1 MDMNV
6 NLITGRQIHLSF
18 NQPCPHEFILEE
30 LSRQTELLPNKLML
44 VKNGEV
50 IKEMN
55 SHAIEGPGDIWLVPR
70 VRAGVQ
76 LHIRLFSGVILS
88 VEVDLDEDTIFNLK
102 EKISEKNG
110 IETSDQI
117 LIFKERSL
125 NDDELKLSSAG
136 IQKGDMLNL
145 TLKNNDASVKVEPK
159 ESSCCCFL

>member
-18 NQPCPHEFILEE
+18 NQPCSHELILKE
-30 LSRQTELLPNKLML
+30 LVRQTELLLDKLML
-44 VKNGEV
+44 VKNGEK
-50 IKEMN
+50 IKEIN
-55 SHAIEGPGDIWLVPR
+55 SHVIDSPGDIWLIPR

-76 LHIRLFSGVILS
+76 LHVKLFSGVILS

-117 LIFKERSL
+117 LIYKERSL
-125 NDDELKLSSAG
+125 DDDEMKLSAAG
-136 IQKGDMLNL
+136 IQKGDMLSL
-145 TLKNNDASVKVEPK
+145 TLRNNDNSVKEEPK
-159 ESSCCCFL
+159 QYSCCCFL

>member
-1 MDMNV
+1 MDINV

-30 LSRQTELLPNKLML
+30 ISRLTEFLPKNLML
-44 VKNGEV
+44 VKNGEN
-50 IKEMN
+50 IKEIN
-55 SHAIEGPGDIWLVPR
+55 SHMIDSPGDIWLIPR
-70 VRAGVQ
+70 VRAGIQ

-125 NDDELKLSSAG
+125 DDDEMKLSAAG

-145 TLKNNDASVKVEPK
+145 TLRNNDNSVKEEPK